1 MPPKGGRREERVPR
15 HGSAAPGADV
25 ESVHDAP
32 RGSSMAG
39 WSIRRKLAVLVTI
52 PLVVLLVGGGV
63 LVASL
68 TVQYQQTRTASTY
81 ADAILPAL
89 GTARAFDSE
98 FNNPSALTEPT
109 ALARARAS
117 TDTQIRQLRPYLET
131 LSEGDP
137 NESNLPNTAQN
148 LLGLLATLPNIR
160 SAIDKQIQSGA
171 FKANNN
177 PKDVGTTVSQ
187 VNSNTQALRSAAQ
200 DMISTLTGEL
210 SVVS

>member
-39 WSIRRKLAVLVTI
+39 GSIRRKLAVLVTI
-52 PLVVLLVGGGV
+52 PLVVILVGGGV

-68 TVQYQQTRTASTY
+68 GVKYQQTRTASTY

-98 FNNPSALTEPT
+98 FNNPADNADPAVLKKI
-109 ALARARAS
+109 RAS
-117 TDTQIRQLRPYLET
+117 TD
-131 LSEGDP
+131 S
-137 NESNLPNTAQN
+137 
-148 LLGLLATLPNIR
+148 
-160 SAIDKQIQSGA
+160 
-171 FKANNN
+171 
-177 PKDVGTTVSQ
+177 
-187 VNSNTQALRSAAQ
+187 
-200 DMISTLTGEL
+200 
-210 SVVS
+210 